1 MGGCAVT
8 NYPWLEDYLLS
19 KPGAE
24 QDFKVEWQWQRFLV
38 CGKMYAAICTPG
50 PEHGVHAGRTMV
62 ILKCDPRLAEGF
74 REQYADIVPGF
85 YSDKRHWN
93 TVYLDSTVPED
104 LVRDLCDMSYRLV
117 VEKLPKYVQKEL
129 RAGQST

>member
-1 MGGCAVT
+1 MAVAAL
-8 NYPWLEDYLLS
+8 PGPREDVRRHLHPR
-19 KPGAE
+19 PGARGTRRAHYGHS
-24 QDFKVEWQWQRFLV
+24 QVRPPS
-38 CGKMYAAICTPG
+38 G
-50 PEHGVHAGRTMV
+50 
-62 ILKCDPRLAEGF
+62 

-129 RAGQST
+129 QAGQST

>member
-1 MGGCAVT
+1 M
-8 NYPWLEDYLLS
+8 NRYPWIEQYLMDKS
-19 KPGAE
+19 GAE

-38 CGKMYAAICTPG
+38 RGKMFAAICTPG

-74 REQYADIVPGF
+74 RESYPDIVPGF

-93 TVYLDSTVPED
+93 SVYLDGDIPEQ
-104 LVRDLCDMSYRLV
+104 LLRDLCDMSYRLV
-117 VEKLPKYVQKEL
+117 VEKLPKYVQKQL
-129 RAGQST
+129 S